1 MGPGQSDA
9 SDAHEPAD
17 PKPRPSEAPGP
28 ADTPAEAG
36 GPESGFNQALIRGK
50 IRIAEKGHAA
60 LAGGRTPHDAI
71 QGTGPANR
79 HGLPKLPPG
88 QHEVKNWPVLDL
100 GVKPEIPRDMWS
112 LTVKGYVEKPFVLD
126 WPAFLALPQ
135 IDDISDFHCVT
146 SWSRMD
152 NHWRGVRF
160 RTLAEQAVLKPEATH
175 VLIKS
180 YDGYSTNL
188 PINECMDDDV
198 LLVHTWE
205 GIDLP
210 REHGGPV
217 RMITPRKYAW
227 KGAKWIKEIL
237 FIPQDLLGFW
247 ELRGYSNT
255 AEPWFNDRYS

>member
-1 MGPGQSDA
+1 MSEDEAKSGS
-9 SDAHEPAD
+9 
-17 PKPRPSEAPGP
+17 SEAGASVP
-28 ADTPAEAG
+28 EAG
-36 GPESGFNQALIRGK
+36 AENPEAGFNQALIRGK
-50 IRIAEKGHAA
+50 ERIAARGHERL
-60 LAGGRTPHDAI
+60 LAGGRPADREV
-71 QGTGPANR
+71 QGTGEPNS
-79 HGLPKLPPG
+79 HGMPKLPPG

-100 GVKPEIPRDMWS
+100 GVKPEIPRDLWS
-112 LTVKGYVEKPFVLD
+112 LTLKGYVEKPQVLE
-126 WPAFLALPQ
+126 WKAFLELPQ
-135 IDDISDFHCVT
+135 ADDVSDFHCVT

-160 RTLAEQAVLKPEATH
+160 RTLAELAVLKPEVTH
-175 VLIKS
+175 VHVKA

-188 PINECMDDDV
+188 PLSECMDDDV
-198 LLVHTWE
+198 LLVHAWE

-237 FIPQDLLGFW
+237 FLPQDILGFW

>member
-1 MGPGQSDA
+1 MESKQPGNPDGKKAPDES
-9 SDAHEPAD
+9 EPRD
-17 PKPRPSEAPGP
+17 QTGKAP
-28 ADTPAEAG
+28 E
-36 GPESGFNQALIRGK
+36 EGFNQALIRGK
-50 IRIAEKGHAA
+50 MRIAEKGHVKQ
-60 LAGGRTPHDAI
+60 LLSGGRAADREV

-79 HGLPKLPPG
+79 HGMPQLPPG

-100 GVKPEIPRDMWS
+100 GVQPAIPRDMWS
-112 LTVKGYVEKPFVLD
+112 LTVKGYVEKPYVLEWKD
-126 WPAFLALPQ
+126 FMALPQ
-135 IDDISDFHCVT
+135 VEDVSDFHCVT

-152 NHWRGVRF
+152 NHWGGVRF
-160 RTLAEQAVLKPEATH
+160 STLAEKAVLKSNATH
-175 VLIKS
+175 VNIKA

-188 PINECMDDDV
+188 PIAECMDDDV

-237 FIPQDLLGFW
+237 FLPQDILGFW
-247 ELRGYSNT
+247 ELRGYSNS

>member
-1 MGPGQSDA
+1 M
-9 SDAHEPAD
+9 
-17 PKPRPSEAPGP
+17 
-28 ADTPAEAG
+28 AEADG
-36 GPESGFNQALIRGK
+36 QAEGADAGNPEEGYNQALIRGK
-50 IRIAEKGHAA
+50 QRIAAKGHQK
-60 LAGGRTPHDAI
+60 LMAGGRPADREV

-79 HGLPKLPPG
+79 HGMPKLPPG

-100 GVKPEIPRDMWS
+100 GVQPDIPKDMWS
-112 LTVKGYVEKPFVLD
+112 LTLRGSVQKPQALD
-126 WPAFLALPQ
+126 WDAFMALPQ
-135 IDDISDFHCVT
+135 VEDVSDFHCVT

-152 NHWRGVRF
+152 NRWRGVRF
-160 RTLAEQAVLKPEATH
+160 RDVAAVASPKPEATH
-175 VLIKS
+175 VNIKA

-188 PINECMDDDV
+188 PLAECMDDDV

-205 GIDLP
+205 GIPLP

-237 FIPQDLLGFW
+237 FLPQDILGFW